1 LTVPSEVRK
10 TPLSV
15 AISTGFHSLVELL
28 LRHEENQKVKNDT
41 LQLALL
47 LDQHSFIELAAVHGA
62 EIASV
67 PFLDV
72 LMTGNRAVAASFLER
87 GADPIA
93 DYPFA
98 RAFHQLRAK
107 TTLGSY
113 LDCRRIRPDL
123 AEQLQE
129 QADMALR
136 QFCQEGKLRWVCLL
150 MWAGADPRSRGP
162 ALDDAD
168 HGEDPEWHTTALH
181 EACGSDNVEILKR
194 LRPTRTDDLAGMLER
209 AAYYARHDILA
220 CLLELGANPND
231 KADGG
236 SSALDVSI
244 KHLGWEDFSRKHEYG
259 AEDMAPG
266 CTVSREREAI
276 KVLLRYGALWRPE
289 LSTLHKARRIL
300 YRTEPEV
307 TVTLIGMLLS
317 HENGQDAARELL
329 RVAQM
334 RQHVASCEGQ
344 LSKLGIT
351 LDGRRR
357 SEVPT
362 APAPPSYVVARYD
375 RERLYVEVWSEPT
388 QEVARRYGISD
399 VALSKVCKQLRP
411 FAAAPAARPA
421 PHASA
426 PERPLDNAAPGVR
439 NTPCVWAVQ
448 CSGHPASGRPI
459 AKVTS
464 TRPGGPR

>member
-1 LTVPSEVRK
+1 MSNPLSAAEAKELIRLCESGRLYEVEAWIRAGRSLTVPKEVRR
-10 TPLSV
+10 TPVSV
-15 AISTGFHSLVELL
+15 AVSTGFHSLVELL

-47 LDQHSFIELAAVHGA
+47 QNQHAFIELAVANGA
-62 EIASV
+62 DIASV

-72 LMTGNRAVAASFLER
+72 LMTGNRAVVTSFLER

-98 RAFHQLRAK
+98 RAFHELRAK
-107 TTLGSY
+107 TTLGSH

-123 AEQLQE
+123 AVQLQE

-136 QFCQEGKLRWVCLL
+136 QFCQEDKLRWVCL
-150 MWAGADPRSRGP
+150 
-162 ALDDAD
+162 
-168 HGEDPEWHTTALH
+168 
-181 EACGSDNVEILKR
+181 
-194 LRPTRTDDLAGMLER
+194 
-209 AAYYARHDILA
+209 LA

-236 SSALDVSI
+236 SRALDVCI

-259 AEDMAPG
+259 ANDMAPG
-266 CTVSREREAI
+266 YKVSRGREAI
-276 KVLLRYGALWRPE
+276 KVLLRYGALWTPE
-289 LSTLHKARRIL
+289 LSTLHKVRRIL

-317 HENGQDAARELL
+317 HENGQDAIRELL

-334 RQHVASCEGQ
+334 RQHVSSCEGQ

-362 APAPPSYVVARYD
+362 APAPSAYVVAHYD
-375 RERLYVEVWSEPT
+375 RERLYVEV
-388 QEVARRYGISD
+388 
-399 VALSKVCKQLRP
+399 
-411 FAAAPAARPA
+411 
-421 PHASA
+421 
-426 PERPLDNAAPGVR
+426 
-439 NTPCVWAVQ
+439 
-448 CSGHPASGRPI
+448 
-459 AKVTS
+459 
-464 TRPGGPR
+464 